1 MAPITDRGPDSS
13 KLRPTWLTV
22 LGRIL
27 LPVALL
33 AIPLVGAAPN
43 LAKAASS
50 SRDSS
55 QNPPQSSGC
64 GAGGPNGKDCPGFVG
79 RSGIGKRTESP
90 MAANT
95 SHGLY
100 VQVVITATSTD
111 PALLNLRY
119 AMVATGRSVYY
130 MYE

>member
-1 MAPITDRGPDSS
+1 
-13 KLRPTWLTV
+13 
-22 LGRIL
+22 
-27 LPVALL
+27 
-33 AIPLVGAAPN
+33 
-43 LAKAASS
+43 
-50 SRDSS
+50 
-55 QNPPQSSGC
+55 
-64 GAGGPNGKDCPGFVG
+64 
-79 RSGIGKRTESP
+79 